1 YLARGRTLA
10 AIGSS
15 GVGKSTLINR
25 LLGHETQSTQPVRGS
40 DRRGRHTTTHRELF
54 LLPGGALIIDTP
66 GMREVQIWAV
76 EDGLDATFADIDALS
91 GDCRFRDCHHDTEH
105 GCAVNAAVARGDL
118 PPDRLASFHTL
129 ARELR
134 HAPSETD
141 YAAARQRKSAA
152 KVANRAMK
160 PFKAR

>member
-1 YLARGRTLA
+1 M
-10 AIGSS
+10 
-15 GVGKSTLINR
+15 
-25 LLGHETQSTQPVRGS
+25 RGS

-76 EDGLDATFADIDALS
+76 EDGLDATFADIEALAAA
-91 GDCRFRDCHHDTEH
+91 CRFRDCQHDTEND
-105 GCAVNAAVARGDL
+105 CAVRAAVARHEL
-118 PPDRLASFHTL
+118 PAERLASFHKL

-134 HAPSETD
+134 HVVTETD
-141 YAAARQRKSAA
+141 YAAARQRKAA
-152 KVANRAMK
+152 GKVANRAMK